1 MKHSLILQALFA
13 AVALGQGSQNDAPS
27 FVNEADI
34 HAPLRAVWNVWSSG
48 EGYKA
53 IGAAKADVDLRVGGL
68 IRSHYK
74 PAGVLGD
81 EGTIVNRILA
91 YEPQRMMAIRIERPP
106 KGFPFK
112 EAWRHTWTVITM
124 LDLGNGRT
132 HLRVASMGFG
142 TDEESVAMRQFFE
155 AGNAATL
162 KAIQVHLE
170 SHGTNQ

>member
-1 MKHSLILQALFA
+1 MKRTLILQILFA
-13 AVALGQGSQNDAPS
+13 AGGLAENPQNDAPS

-34 HAPLRAVWNVWSSG
+34 NAPLRAVWNVWSSG

-68 IRSHYK
+68 IRSHYG

-91 YEPQRMMAIRIERPP
+91 YEPQRMMAIQIDKPP

-124 LDLGNGRT
+124 TDLGNGRT

-142 TDEESVAMRQFFE
+142 TDEESTAMRQFFE

-162 KAIQVHLE
+162 KAIQAHLE
-170 SHGTNQ
+170 SAK